1 MQTEH
6 KRRVAVVYTHA
17 LFGMGIARLLQPDKC
32 LQVRCLD
39 ALLPDAG
46 EQLKRLRPHA
56 VVLEGDEEHIS
67 FRDLAGTMPRALVI
81 IVRLDDEVMDI
92 YYGRQVMAACPE
104 ALVETIHRRRPPK
117 AGKVNGS

>member
-1 MQTEH
+1 MQTERR
-6 KRRVAVVYTHA
+6 RRVAVVYTHP
-17 LFGMGIARLLQPDKC
+17 LFGMGIARLLQPDNG
-32 LQVRCLD
+32 LQVRCLN

-46 EQLKRLRPHA
+46 EQLRRLRPHA

-67 FRDLAGTMPRALVI
+67 FRDLAGAMPRALVI

-117 AGKVNGS
+117 AAT

>member
-6 KRRVAVVYTHA
+6 RRRVAVVYTHA

-32 LQVRCLD
+32 LQVRCLN

-46 EQLKRLRPHA
+46 EQLRRLRPHA
-56 VVLEGDEEHIS
+56 VVFEGGDGHIS
-67 FRDLAGTMPRALVI
+67 LRDLAGTMPRALVI

-92 YYGRQVMAACPE
+92 YYGRRVMAACPE
-104 ALVETIHRRRPPK
+104 TLLETIHRQRPPK
-117 AGKVNGS
+117 AGKLNAS